1 VRTSARFRVESTTES
16 RRLAAAPTPR
26 SNEHGYFQHHP
37 GRFVREITHPPTF
50 VCGPLCRFL
59 LLFCGGL
66 AIRGIKSAPL
76 LLHIERVG
84 QRATAVVLALRTMGL
99 VGTRPF
105 LDSHERRTML
115 GAVRRT
121 LGFLFAFTISVTVLV
136 GSSRVLAWLP
146 VRQASGCCT
155 GECAKKQA
163 PQRAAKQDQPSTCS
177 ACCAGIAAL
186 FPLWQTE
193 KFIDVRSSEHRWVT
207 AQLSAPS
214 REEKPPLPP
223 PRV

>member
-1 VRTSARFRVESTTES
+1 MLTEVLRLRAIHLIPEVRRIRIDSQTKHLEEQTS
-16 RRLAAAPTPR
+16 
-26 SNEHGYFQHHP
+26 
-37 GRFVREITHPPTF
+37 
-50 VCGPLCRFL
+50 
-59 LLFCGGL
+59 
-66 AIRGIKSAPL
+66 
-76 LLHIERVG
+76 
-84 QRATAVVLALRTMGL
+84 
-99 VGTRPF
+99 PF
-105 LDSHERRTML
+105 LDSHERRSML